1 MTSNKLFVPRRVGVC
16 GSSKCLPPAAVPF
29 CVAIGRELARQENV
43 VIVSGGTR
51 RRAGTNQN
59 DLAADWH
66 IVNAAEQ
73 EIREHFTPDAVDSR
87 IETVVAGSAAR
98 ASSDSDKDERFQIG
112 TLRRARGKTRE
123 ARRISFVKSLDGL
136 LAIGG
141 RGGTAQEL
149 ALAMELA
156 AAVLPVPLF
165 EGAAKEFWQ
174 SYETDLLQMLHTD
187 EGTVSLWKAPA
198 PADEAG
204 LGQLAV
210 SMVAALLKALP
221 RRCFVIMPFNEDF
234 ETLYDFV
241 IERAVT
247 AVGDSPIRLDRTA
260 IPGDTTHQIHDGIKV
275 CDYAIAVLDGFRP
288 NVLYELGLAHAY
300 GKPTILLNRKDAI
313 DSDVIA
319 PFDVSTH
326 QRLEYP
332 GLAASLVDRLKNAI
346 LSLRP
351 SQRS

>member
-1 MTSNKLFVPRRVGVC
+1 M
-16 GSSKCLPPAAVPF
+16 AVPF
-29 CVAIGRELARQENV
+29 CVAIGHELAKQENV
-43 VIVSGGTR
+43 VIVSGGAR
-51 RRAGTNQN
+51 RRAGASPD

-73 EIREHFTPDAVDSR
+73 EIRRHFGPDAVDQR
-87 IETVVAGSAAR
+87 IETVVTGAPGI
-98 ASSDSDKDERFQIG
+98 ASSSSAKDEKFQIG
-112 TLRRARGKTRE
+112 SLRRARGKTRE

-136 LAIGG
+136 VAIAG

-165 EGAAKEFWQ
+165 GGAAREFWQ
-174 SYETDLLQMLHTD
+174 SYQVDLVQMLQID
-187 EGTVSLWKAPA
+187 EAAAALWQAPA

-204 LGQLAV
+204 INQLAV
-210 SMVAALLKALP
+210 SMVSALLQALP
-221 RRCFVIMPFNEDF
+221 RRCFVIMPFSEDF
-234 ETLYDFV
+234 ETLYDFI

-247 AVGDSPIRLDRTA
+247 AVGDYPIRLDRMG
-260 IPGDTTHQIHDGIKV
+260 IPGDTAHQIREGIKR

-300 GKPTILLNRKDAI
+300 GKPTILLNRVGAI
-313 DSDVIA
+313 SSESVA
-319 PFDVSTH
+319 PFDVFTH
-326 QRLEYP
+326 QRLEYA
-332 GLAASLVDRLKNAI
+332 GLAVNLVDRLRNAI
-346 LSLRP
+346 INLRP